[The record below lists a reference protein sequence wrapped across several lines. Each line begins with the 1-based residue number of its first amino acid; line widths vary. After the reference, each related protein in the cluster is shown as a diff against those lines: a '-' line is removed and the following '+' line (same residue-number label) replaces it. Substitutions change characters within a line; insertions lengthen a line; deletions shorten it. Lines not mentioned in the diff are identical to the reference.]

1 MKAINNKLKFF
12 LLFITFI
19 FVILSFKQLEGF
31 STPIILG
38 NLLTSQ
44 GEPANLPPTRPSAV
58 NFNILY
64 SSGSLTESTY
74 NSMTGIVEPR
84 STSNTNTGSTNT
96 GSTNTGS
103 TNTGST
109 NTGSTNTGEVNAS
122 YTKSSQPAFV
132 SNSTIQEI
140 APPPTTDTTSTITYI
155 AATTVLVGT
164 IGGGIYLLTMLH

>member
-103 TNTGST
+103 TNTG
-109 NTGSTNTGEVNAS
+109 EVNAS